1 MHMSKLGVIFFHKN
15 IRSIY
20 KERWI
25 NKCIE
30 TILNQTL
37 NDFKIY
43 EINYGGED
51 YSVFNGISHDQ
62 EREFY
67 SKKFSNHAEAMN
79 FIIDHAFSDGC
90 DVVFNTNLDDFYTP
104 NRIEKQ
110 MIEIKNG
117 ADLVS
122 SNMCYFEE
130 RDGADTTLKYFN
142 FFEMGPAEKSLTE
155 GNNVIAHPVVAF
167 SKNFWNSNR
176 YDPSEV
182 PLEDF
187 LLWKRAASNDMK
199 ISIVNDYLL
208 NYRLHS
214 SQITGDNSGVAAFL
228 RKNLVVQN
236 PQVSPTT
243 LR

>member
-1 MHMSKLGVIFFHKN
+1 MKKGVIFFHSN
-15 IRSIY
+15 IQQLY
-20 KERWI
+20 PKRWVD
-25 NKCIE
+25 KCINSIIHQRE
-30 TILNQTL
+30 R
-37 NDFKIY
+37 DFKIY
-43 EINYGGED
+43 EINYGGEE
-51 YSVFNGISHDQ
+51 YSVFDGIAHDQ
-62 EREFY
+62 EREFHP
-67 SKKFSNHAEAMN
+67 KKLSNHAEAMN
-79 FIIDHAFSDGC
+79 FIIDRAFSDGC
-90 DVVFNTNLDDFYTP
+90 DVVFNTNLDDFYSP

-110 MIEIKNG
+110 MVEIKNG

-130 RDGADTTLKYFN
+130 RDGTDTTLKYIN
-142 FFEMGPAEKSLTE
+142 FFEMGSIEKSLIG

-167 SKNFWNSNR
+167 SKNFWDSNR

-187 LLWKRAASNDMK
+187 LLWKRAASSGVK

-214 SQITGDNSGVAAFL
+214 SQITGDNSNGAAL
-228 RKNLVVQN
+228 MRKKLVTPN
-236 PQVSPTT
+236 PQVNPTT

>member
-1 MHMSKLGVIFFHKN
+1 MKKGVIFFHNN
-15 IRSIY
+15 IKKLYPKRWVDRCINSTIFQ
-20 KERWI
+20 KE
-25 NKCIE
+25 K
-30 TILNQTL
+30 
-37 NDFKIY
+37 DFKIY
-43 EINYGGED
+43 EINYGGDE
-51 YSVFNGISHDQ
+51 YSVFDGIAHDQ
-62 EREFY
+62 EREFHP
-67 SKKFSNHAEAMN
+67 KKLSNHAEAMN
-79 FIIDHAFSDGC
+79 FIIDRAFSDGC
-90 DVVFNTNLDDFYTP
+90 DVVFNTNLDDFYSP

-110 MIEIKNG
+110 MVEIKNG

-130 RDGADTTLKYFN
+130 RDGTDTTLKYIN
-142 FFEMGPAEKSLTE
+142 FFEMGSIEKSLIG

-167 SKNFWNSNR
+167 SKNFWDSNR

-187 LLWKRAASNDMK
+187 LLWKRAASNGVK

-214 SQITGDNSGVAAFL
+214 SQITGDNSDGSAL
-228 RKNLVVQN
+228 MRKNSVVPN
-236 PQVSPTT
+236 PQVSSTT

>member
-1 MHMSKLGVIFFHKN
+1 MKKGVIFFHSN
-15 IRSIY
+15 IKKLYPKRWVDRCINSIIFQ
-20 KERWI
+20 KER
-25 NKCIE
+25 
-30 TILNQTL
+30 
-37 NDFKIY
+37 DFKIY
-43 EINYGGED
+43 EINYGGDD
-51 YSVFNGISHDQ
+51 YSVFNGIAHDQ
-62 EREFY
+62 EREFH
-67 SKKFSNHAEAMN
+67 SKEFSNHAEAMN
-79 FIIDHAFSDGC
+79 FIIDRAFSDGC

-104 NRIEKQ
+104 DRIGKQ

-130 RDGADTTLKYFN
+130 RDGTDTTLKYIN
-142 FFEMGPAEKSLTE
+142 FFEMGSIEKSLMG

-167 SKNFWNSNR
+167 SKNFWDSNR

-187 LLWKRAASNDMK
+187 LLWKRAAANGVK

-214 SQITGDNSGVAAFL
+214 SQITGDNSDGAAL
-228 RKNLVVQN
+228 MRKNSAVPN

>member
-1 MHMSKLGVIFFHKN
+1 MKKGVIFFHSN
-15 IRSIY
+15 IQQLY
-20 KERWI
+20 PKRWVD
-25 NKCIE
+25 KCINSIIHQRE
-30 TILNQTL
+30 R
-37 NDFKIY
+37 DFKIY
-43 EINYGGED
+43 EINYGGDE
-51 YSVFNGISHDQ
+51 YSVFDGIAHDQ
-62 EREFY
+62 EREFH
-67 SKKFSNHAEAMN
+67 SKKLSNHAEAMN
-79 FIIDHAFSDGC
+79 FIIDRAFSDGC

-104 NRIEKQ
+104 DRIEKQ

-142 FFEMGPAEKSLTE
+142 FFEMGSIEKSIIG

-167 SKNFWNSNR
+167 SKNFWASNR
-176 YDPSEV
+176 YVPSEV

-187 LLWKRAASNDMK
+187 LLWKRAASNGVK
-199 ISIVNDYLL
+199 FSIVNDYLL

-214 SQITGDNSGVAAFL
+214 SQTTGDNSAGAAFL
-228 RKNLVVQN
+228 RKKLVVPN
-236 PQVSPTT
+236 PQVNPTT

>member
-1 MHMSKLGVIFFHKN
+1 MKKGVIFFHSN
-15 IRSIY
+15 IQQLY
-20 KERWI
+20 PKRWVD
-25 NKCIE
+25 KCINSIIHQRE
-30 TILNQTL
+30 R
-37 NDFKIY
+37 DFKIY
-43 EINYGGED
+43 EINYGGD
-51 YSVFNGISHDQ
+51 DHSVFDGIAHDQ
-62 EREFY
+62 EGEFH

-79 FIIDHAFSDGC
+79 FIIDRAFSDGC

-104 NRIEKQ
+104 DRIEKQ

-117 ADLVS
+117 VDLVS

-130 RDGADTTLKYFN
+130 RDGTDTTLKYIN
-142 FFEMGPAEKSLTE
+142 FFEMGSIEKSLA
-155 GNNVIAHPVVAF
+155 GGHNVIAHPVVAF
-167 SKNFWNSNR
+167 SKNFWDSNR

-187 LLWKRAASNDMK
+187 LLWKRAASNGVK

-214 SQITGDNSGVAAFL
+214 SQITGDNSNGAAL
-228 RKNLVVQN
+228 MRKKLVTPN
-236 PQVSPTT
+236 PQVNPTT